1 MRHKECKVGKQ
12 VVIGSDARDQM
23 KEGVDILANAVKAT
37 LGPRGRHA
45 AIERKMG
52 PPLIT
57 KDGVTVARY
66 INLDHPIQN
75 MGAQLI
81 KSVAA
86 DANMEAG
93 DGTTTATVLAQ
104 EIYGRG
110 LKFVANGN
118 NPVLVKRGIDL
129 AVEKVVAKLKEM
141 SIQVSDEETLAHVA
155 TISANNNPTLGKM
168 IAEAVSAVGNDGI
181 VSVEEAAGNVTEV
194 QYSDG
199 LKLEKG
205 WISEEF
211 ITNPAR
217 NTCEME
223 DPYILIYDAD
233 VKNVHMLVEI
243 LNQVIQ
249 EGRQILM
256 IVKSIDPEPLT
267 HLVLNKMKGVIRC
280 CVVRAPGFGD
290 HRRALMEDL
299 AIITGAKLFTNSDGR
314 ELKDAKITDLG
325 SARKVV
331 VSTTNT
337 NIINGK
343 QSKEVLEKAIGLLKN
358 RASESTIFDE
368 QRDLI
373 RSRISRLS
381 GGVAIFKVGATSES
395 EMREKKDRVEDA
407 INAVKSA
414 LSEGVVPGGGCALI
428 HCLRAL
434 ETLDK
439 NTLLPEEVVGIEVV
453 KAALKAPFNQILS
466 NAGLEEERSDYL
478 RRVLEAGSFAG
489 FDALRLEYV
498 SNMLERGIVDPTKVV
513 RSSLEH
519 AASASGTLLTTEV
532 TICDEEE
539 K

>member
-1 MRHKECKVGKQ
+1 VGKQ